1 MKTTKKLTAVL
12 LALLMLLS
20 VFALAANAL
29 SVAPQADATTTEPD
43 DLTGYDPMS
52 GESETSYVLRQLKSF
67 IQNIRDTIRGFL
79 QKLLPDFL
87 SELLFPPEKDD
98 AAAKA

>member
-20 VFALAANAL
+20 VFALAASAL
-29 SVAPQADATTTEPD
+29 GSAPQADATTTEPD
-43 DLTGYDPMS
+43 DLTGYDPAS
-52 GESETSYVLRQLKSF
+52 GESETTYVLRQLKNF
-67 IQNIRDTIRGFL
+67 IQNIRDTIRSFM

-87 SELLFPPEKDD
+87 SDLLFPPAEED

>member
-20 VFALAANAL
+20 VFTLAASAL
-29 SVAPQADATTTEPD
+29 SSTPAQAAVDTSDPS
-43 DLTGYDPMS
+43 GYDPMS
-52 GESETSYVLRQLKSF
+52 GESETSYVLRQVKLF
-67 IQNIRDTIRGFL
+67 IQNIIDTIRGFV

-87 SELLFPPEKDD
+87 ADLLDKPVAEDT
-98 AAAKA
+98 AAKA

>member
-1 MKTTKKLTAVL
+1 MKTTKKFVSVL

-20 VFALAANAL
+20 VFALAASAL
-29 SVAPQADATTTEPD
+29 SVAPQADATTTEPND
-43 DLTGYDPMS
+43 PTGYDPMT
-52 GESETSYVLRQLKSF
+52 GESETTYVLRQLKNF

-87 SELLFPPEKDD
+87 ADLLFPPEKEDT
-98 AAAKA
+98 AAKA